1 MEKITVCRIF
11 KVILHGMPFSGCRWS
26 SKGGGKLRDVCRS
39 IDGEREEKKEKK
51 KEWEG
56 REGRSTG

>member
-39 IDGEREEKKEKK
+39 IDGEREEKK
-51 KEWEG
+51 G
-56 REGRSTG
+56 R